1 MKDADDLNAG
11 REIIVE
17 SSKAVARAETDSRG
31 LSRPPIPKTIK
42 LSDPHEIIA
51 VDLSEGMDEA
61 AAVEAADPRSD
72 NLWLKAIRSLIVGCT
87 LATAWW
93 LLPHESPP
101 RPPTPLPEALQS
113 EISVSP
119 EQAAVEATATA
130 IFTKDGPEAAI
141 AALEKCVTPGPATH
155 RAWRTFLTALEQRDH
170 DDELLTQ
177 ARAYAEK
184 YPDRL
189 EAAHF
194 VAEALLRQDMDDHR
208 EGFLRRHVSSEFK
221 DELESAQQQLSQALD
236 LLYDHKSD
244 WSSATRSEW
253 HDALLFDSARL
264 CRKRWRC
271 EGSPFEHD
279 LRDQAIAEIERMH
292 QKDAPALE
300 LKRDIYVRIM
310 ERWPVFFHPTTMING
325 KQYSKQRLRDFIAVL
340 NDKLSTPANG
350 D

>member
-1 MKDADDLNAG
+1 MNDAEDPSTS

-17 SSKAVARAETDSRG
+17 SSRAVARAESGSRG

-42 LSDPHEIIA
+42 LSGPREIIA
-51 VDLSEGMDEA
+51 VDLEEGMDEA

-72 NLWLKAIRSLIVGCT
+72 NLSLKAIRSLIVGCT

-93 LLPHESPP
+93 LLPNESPP
-101 RPPTPLPEALQS
+101 RPPIKLPEALQS

-141 AALEKCVTPGPATH
+141 AVLEKCVTPGPATH

-170 DDELLTQ
+170 DDELLTR

-194 VAEALLRQDMDDHR
+194 MAESLLRQDMEDHR
-208 EGFLRRHVSSEFK
+208 KGILRSVSSEFK
-221 DELESAQQQLSQALD
+221 EDLESAQQQLSQALD
-236 LLYDHKSD
+236 LLEDHKSD
-244 WSSATRSEW
+244 WSDSARRAW
-253 HDALLFDSARL
+253 HDALLLDSARL
-264 CRKRWRC
+264 YQKQWRC

-279 LRDQAIAEIERMH
+279 LRDQAIAALERMH
-292 QKDAPALE
+292 QKGARNAME
-300 LKRDIYVRIM
+300 LKRDIYDEILR
-310 ERWPVFFHPTTMING
+310 RWWYQTETTING
-325 KQYSKQRLRDFIAVL
+325 TKYSKIGLIGMIAII
-340 NDKLSTPANG
+340 DG
-350 D
+350 DLKKPDTGE